1 MMRDNP
7 TKGSSRV
14 KLKGHHIKA
23 FTNSVGALEQLGV
36 EAGGTA
42 VDPKEQDSPCVFG
55 SSWGFSFFKDKP
67 LTPAAQ
73 SKKSQLKTKV
83 CKLYSDSWT
92 KARGK
97 SRVLY
102 LEIKGRT
109 DPGYCSWSSR
119 KRHLQRPQ

>member
-42 VDPKEQDSPCVFG
+42 VDPKEQDPPCVFG

-73 SKKSQLKTKV
+73 SNQ
-83 CKLYSDSWT
+83 
-92 KARGK
+92 
-97 SRVLY
+97 
-102 LEIKGRT
+102 RT
-109 DPGYCSWSSR
+109 NGPVNA
-119 KRHLQRPQ
+119 HLRSATYANKHV